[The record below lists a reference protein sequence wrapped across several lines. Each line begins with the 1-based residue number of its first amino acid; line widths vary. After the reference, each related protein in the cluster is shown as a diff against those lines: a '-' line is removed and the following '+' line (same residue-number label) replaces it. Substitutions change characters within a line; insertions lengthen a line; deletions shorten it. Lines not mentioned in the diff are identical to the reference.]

1 MILQKF
7 RFKYDLHKYCFTSHV
22 NIRNSLLNWVINVE
36 STNAFKA
43 RLDTF
48 WHNQD
53 IMHDF
58 RAQLEVSG
66 SQNEI

>member
-1 MILQKF
+1 
-7 RFKYDLHKYCFTSHV
+7 
-22 NIRNSLLNWVINVE
+22 LLNWVINVE

-58 RAQLEVSG
+58 RAQLEASG